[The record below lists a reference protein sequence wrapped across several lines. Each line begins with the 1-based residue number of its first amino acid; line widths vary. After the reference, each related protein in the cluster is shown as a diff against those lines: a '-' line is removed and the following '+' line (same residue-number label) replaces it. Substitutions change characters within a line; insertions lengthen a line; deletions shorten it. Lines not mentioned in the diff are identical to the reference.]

1 MMTALYIVV
10 DEKLSKSQRI
20 PQASHATAEFMH
32 EYGSDPEVVDWVR
45 EDRTMV
51 CLKADSERLADVM
64 NSEHRTA
71 DFVDED
77 LADMRTAVAIGPLDR
92 QTGQRLFGDLSLA

>member
-1 MMTALYIVV
+1 MTALYIVV
-10 DEKLSKSQRI
+10 DERLNKSQRI

-51 CLKADSERLADVM
+51 CLKADSERLANVM
-64 NSEHRTA
+64 NSEHRA
-71 DFVDED
+71 SDFLEED
-77 LADMRTAVAIGPLDR
+77 LGDMRTAVAIGPLDR
-92 QTGQRLFGDLSLA
+92 QTGQDMFGDLSLA

>member
-1 MMTALYIVV
+1 MTALYIVV
-10 DEKLSKSQRI
+10 NERLSKSQRI

-32 EYGSDPEVVDWVR
+32 EYGDDQEVIDWVR

-51 CLKADSERLADVM
+51 CLKADSDRLGSVM
-64 NSEHRTA
+64 REKHRVA

-77 LADMRTAVAIGPLDR
+77 LDDMRTAVAVGPLDR
-92 QTGQRLFGDLSLA
+92 DTGQRLFGDLSLA